1 MHSVP
6 TEIGL
11 QEFHPSLTV
20 KRTSSLYPQR
30 SRSTQPPAQVFIPL
44 TILINFLELPDWEL
58 GQNSDLQ
65 VVELFSGVARIAQLA
80 SWLGYRTRAY
90 DLSYLAVRNPYKR
103 KRGKM
108 PRSPMDLNG
117 SAGLVFLWLYFIF
130 FLIHQQKLWVCYV
143 LILWTLG
150 Y

>member
-1 MHSVP
+1 MKRAIS
-6 TEIGL
+6 
-11 QEFHPSLTV
+11 FHP
-20 KRTSSLYPQR
+20 QR
-30 SRSTQPPAQVFIPL
+30 PRSTQPPAQVFILL

-65 VVELFSGVARIAQLA
+65 VVELFSGVARIARLA

-117 SAGLVFLWLYFIF
+117 SAGFVFLWLYFIVL
-130 FLIHQQKLWVCYV
+130 FLIHQKKFGGLLYLDLLDVGV
-143 LILWTLG
+143 LIDGHPIGWQCS
-150 Y
+150 